1 MLRTLLLL
9 RPRSPPR
16 HLLRAAASSTSLAAD
31 ASTKRNVF
39 ITTPIFY
46 VNASPHI
53 GHVHSAVLADAL
65 ARWFRVRRRAVV
77 FSTGT
82 DEHGLKV
89 QEAAEAAGTTDYK
102 SFCDDVSGRFDAIFR
117 RCNVASSR
125 FIRTSDSDHH
135 EAVAALWRRL
145 ERNGHIYLGEHEAWY
160 CKSDESFLTET
171 QVEDRT
177 DARGRSF
184 KVSKESGHVVEKVRE
199 ENYKFRLS
207 AFQDELL
214 AWLDGGVVVP
224 PSRANEVRAAVAAG
238 LRDVSVSRLREKIQW
253 AITVPGD
260 DSHCVYVWL
269 DALTNYL
276 TVAGYPGDTSAT
288 WPADYHVVGKDI
300 LKFHAIYWPAFLLAA
315 GLPLPKRVV
324 AHAHW
329 TVANVKMSKSLGNVV
344 DPDELLAQYGADAVR
359 YFLLREGVLN
369 DDGDFNAGLLEDRV
383 NSELADTLG
392 NLVSR
397 STGKSFLRDGVVP
410 TRPKTLRDDDRELVA
425 HGQQLAARVAACFEA
440 PDFSAGLKEIVFFL
454 HDVNRYFSANEPW
467 VLAKQLR
474 VLAPD
479 SPESAALQERL
490 DTVLYVTIDAVRMS
504 AILLQPAVPDAAAKI
519 LDYLGVPPAS
529 RSFDEATMMLEPSLL
544 AEFIGA
550 RVDNSRSFVAF
561 PKLLK

>member
-1 MLRTLLLL
+1 MLRALL
-9 RPRSPPR
+9 RPRPPQR
-16 HLLRAAASSTSLAAD
+16 HLVRAAASSPLTESVTSA
-31 ASTKRNVF
+31 KRNVF

-53 GHVHSAVLADAL
+53 GHVHSAVLSDAL
-65 ARWFRVRRRAVV
+65 ARWFRVRRRTVV

-89 QEAAEAAGTTDYK
+89 QEAAEATGTTDYK

-117 RCNVASSR
+117 RSNVAYSR
-125 FIRTSDSDHH
+125 FIRTSDRDHH
-135 EAVAALWRRL
+135 DAVAALWRRL
-145 ERNGHIYLGEHEAWY
+145 EHSGHIYLGEHEAWY

-177 DARGRSF
+177 DAHGRVF

-207 AFQDELL
+207 AFQGELL
-214 AWLDGGVVVP
+214 AWLDSGDVVVP
-224 PSRANEVRAAVAAG
+224 QSRANEVRAAVAAG
-238 LRDVSVSRLREKIQW
+238 LRDVSVSRLSEKIQW
-253 AITVPGD
+253 AIPVPGD

-329 TVANVKMSKSLGNVV
+329 TVGNVKMSKSLGNVV
-344 DPDELLAQYGADAVR
+344 DPHELLAKYGADAVR
-359 YFLLREGVLN
+359 YFLLREGVLH

-397 STGKSFLRDGVVP
+397 STGQAFLLDGVVP
-410 TRPKTLRDDDRELVA
+410 APPAALCADDRELIA
-425 HGQQLAARVAACFEA
+425 DGQQLATRVAAFFET
-440 PDFSAGLKEIVFFL
+440 PDFSSGLKEIVFFL
-454 HDVNRYFSANEPW
+454 HDVNRCLTSAVGGLESEV
-467 VLAKQLR
+467 VL
-474 VLAPD
+474 VETD
-479 SPESAALQERL
+479 AL
-490 DTVLYVTIDAVRMS
+490 
-504 AILLQPAVPDAAAKI
+504 
-519 LDYLGVPPAS
+519 
-529 RSFDEATMMLEPSLL
+529 SLL
-544 AEFIGA
+544 
-550 RVDNSRSFVAF
+550 
-561 PKLLK
+561 